1 MAFDYLE
8 QRKKDKKNET
18 PMGKQRRKEGLV
30 SISPYAM
37 VEGVTYHKDMDT
49 LTHTGPGKL
58 KKEKGKYKNVRTGK
72 TGPRKF
78 KGGGVATRGLGKAFM
93 KGGKV

>member
-8 QRKKDKKNET
+8 QMKKDKKNET
-18 PMGKQRRKEGLV
+18 PMRKQRNKDFLNQYGL
-30 SISPYAM
+30 Y
-37 VEGVTYHKDMDT
+37 YHKDMDT

-72 TGPRKF
+72 TGLRKF

>member
-8 QRKKDKKNET
+8 QMKKDKKNET
-18 PMGKQRRKEGLV
+18 PMSKQRYKDKLASYG
-30 SISPYAM
+30 AM
-37 VEGVTYHKDMDT
+37 VAGETYHEDMDT

>member
-18 PMGKQRRKEGLV
+18 PMSKQRYKDMLASYG
-30 SISPYAM
+30 AM
-37 VEGVTYHKDMDT
+37 VEGETYHKDMDT

>member
-18 PMGKQRRKEGLV
+18 PMSKQRYKDMLV
-30 SISPYAM
+30 SHGAM
-37 VEGVTYHKDMDT
+37 VEGETYHKDMDT

-58 KKEKGKYKNVRTGK
+58 KKEKGKYKNVRTSK

>member
-18 PMGKQRRKEGLV
+18 PMSKQRKKDFLV
-30 SISPYAM
+30 SHGAM
-37 VEGVTYHKDMDT
+37 VEGETYHKDMDT

-58 KKEKGKYKNVRTGK
+58 KKEKGKYKNVRTSK
-72 TGPRKF
+72 TGPGKF

>member
-18 PMGKQRRKEGLV
+18 PMSKQRKKDFLV
-30 SISPYAM
+30 SHGAM
-37 VEGVTYHKDMDT
+37 VEGETYHKDMDT
-49 LTHTGPGKL
+49 HTHTGPGKL
-58 KKEKGKYKNVRTGK
+58 KKEKGKYKNVRTSK

-78 KGGGVATRGLGKAFM
+78 KGGGVATRGLGKAFK
-93 KGGKV
+93 KGAKV

>member
-18 PMGKQRRKEGLV
+18 PMSKQRKKDFLV
-30 SISPYAM
+30 SHGAM
-37 VEGVTYHKDMDT
+37 VEGETYHKDMDT

-58 KKEKGKYKNVRTGK
+58 KKEKGKYKNVRTSK

>member
-18 PMGKQRRKEGLV
+18 PMSKQRNKDFLV
-30 SISPYAM
+30 EHGAM
-37 VEGVTYHKDMDT
+37 VAGETFHKDMDT